1 MTAKKFRSKIK
12 RDTRIEK
19 IMGKPNE
26 ELLNV
31 GRCCVNGMVT
41 QDCGKVRLW
50 SGSEWKGSRGMADK
64 GQG

>member
-12 RDTRIEK
+12 RDTRIQK
-19 IMGKPNE
+19 IIGKPNE

-31 GRCCVNGMVT
+31 GRCRVNGMVS
-41 QDCGKVRLW
+41 QDYGKVRLG
-50 SGSEWKGSRGMADK
+50 SGSEWKDSQMADK